1 MENCET
7 LDTILSQ
14 LPNICLPEFDFL
26 DSSFFRS
33 QSGADA
39 CRELPSPQAVLEAA
53 GTPWGDKGVWRF
65 EELGVLVKFGGPS
78 ELRLEEA
85 LTLRVINR
93 MLPVNQ
99 VPAPE
104 VFGWKSTDNPGC
116 RSNFI
121 YMSLLPGQTL
131 RDEWDALSH
140 EDKTSVSHQLAAIVN
155 CLRSVQQSPAN
166 QAIGGS

>member
-1 MENCET
+1 MAKLET

-14 LPNICLPEFDFL
+14 LPNISLPEFDFL

-33 QSGADA
+33 QNGTDT
-39 CRELPSPQAVLEAA
+39 CRKLPSPQAVLEAA

-65 EELGVLVKFGGPS
+65 QELGVLVKFGGPS

-93 MLPVNQ
+93 MLPANQ

-104 VFGWKSTDNPGC
+104 VFGWKSTHNPG
-116 RSNFI
+116 RQSNFI
-121 YMSLLPGQTL
+121 YMGLLPGQTL
-131 RDEWDALSH
+131 RAAWDTLSH
-140 EDKTSVSHQLAAIVN
+140 EDKASVSHQLAAIVK
-155 CLRSVQQSPAN
+155 CLRSVEQGPAD
-166 QAIGGS
+166 QVIGGS